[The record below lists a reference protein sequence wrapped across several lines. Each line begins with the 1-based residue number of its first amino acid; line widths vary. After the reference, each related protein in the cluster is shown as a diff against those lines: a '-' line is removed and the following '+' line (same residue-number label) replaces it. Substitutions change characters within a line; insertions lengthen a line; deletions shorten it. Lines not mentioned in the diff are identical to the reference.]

1 MSNKFLLRVKET
13 PPHSILGL
21 GMSGVSLGLGIKA
34 YEMNKT
40 RTEQSLA
47 QRNYDEQSLK
57 SLQKIHRALIKMT
70 PTLRQDA

>member
-1 MSNKFLLRVKET
+1 MSNKFLLKVKET
-13 PPHSILGL
+13 PPHSVLGL
-21 GMSGVSLGLGIKA
+21 GMSAVSLGMGIRA
-34 YEMNKT
+34 YQMNKT

-70 PTLRQDA
+70 PNPRQDA